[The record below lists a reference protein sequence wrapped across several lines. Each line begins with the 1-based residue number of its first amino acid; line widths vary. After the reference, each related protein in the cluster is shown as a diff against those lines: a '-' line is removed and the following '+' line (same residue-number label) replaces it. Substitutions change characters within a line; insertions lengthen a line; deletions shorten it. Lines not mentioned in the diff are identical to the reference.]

1 MSIRYKFLLLSTV
14 LLALAVGAAGGLA
27 LFGGGVDGGA
37 QSAVAQDAVPAEVPA
52 GEPVA
57 RVASELGPSA
67 VQVNVE
73 VSQNTPYGT
82 QQGEGIGSGVVYRED
97 GYIVTNNHVVEGA
110 SSVEVAFADGT
121 TERGEVVAGDGFT
134 DLAVVRVDRD
144 GLPAASFARGDPAVG
159 QMAVAI
165 GSPQGFDSTITSGVI
180 SGLSRELPADL
191 TGGDTALVDLIQ
203 TDAAISPGSSGGVL
217 ADRSGRVVGVN
228 VAYVPPEAGAES
240 LGFAIPS
247 DTVVSVADQLI
258 EDGEAVQPYLGISLA
273 DASSEGSGS
282 PAESGAV
289 VTEVE
294 PGGPSDEAGVA
305 PEDVVSAIGSVP
317 VEDSGDLLGALR
329 DYAPGENAR
338 LALTRGGEEITIDV
352 PLGERSG

>member
-1 MSIRYKFLLLSTV
+1 MSVKRRFLTWSV
-14 LLALAVGAAGGLA
+14 VALALVVGAAGGLA
-27 LFGGGVDGGA
+27 LFGGTEGGA
-37 QSAVAQDAVPAEVPA
+37 RSAAAQASALARAPD

-57 RVASELGPSA
+57 QVASELGPSA

-73 VSQNTPYGT
+73 VSQDTPYGT
-82 QQGEGIGSGVVYRED
+82 EQGEGIGSGVVYRED

-121 TERGEVVAGDGFT
+121 SERGEVVAGDGFT

-144 GLPAASFARGDPAVG
+144 GLPAASFAEGDLVAG

-165 GSPQGFDSTITSGVI
+165 GSPQGFESTVTSGVI
-180 SGLSRELPADL
+180 SGLSRELPAEL

-203 TDAAISPGSSGGVL
+203 TDAAISPGSSGGAL

-228 VAYVPPEAGAES
+228 VAYVPPDAGAES

-258 EDGEAVQPYLGISLA
+258 EDGEAVHPYLGISLA
-273 DASSEGSGS
+273 DAASGGASS

-294 PGGPSDEAGVA
+294 SGGPSEGAGVA
-305 PEDVVSAIGSVP
+305 PEDVVTAIGSVP

-338 LALTRGGEEITIDV
+338 LTLTREGEELTVDV
-352 PLGERSG
+352 PLGERNG

>member
-1 MSIRYKFLLLSTV
+1 MSIGYKFLLLSTV
-14 LLALAVGAAGGLA
+14 LLALVVGVVGLA
-27 LFGGGVDGGA
+27 LFGGGEDGGA
-37 QSAVAQDAVPAEVPA
+37 QSAVAQTAAPAEVPA

-73 VSQNTPYGT
+73 VSQDTPYGT
-82 QQGEGIGSGVVYRED
+82 EQGEGIGSGVVYRED
-97 GYIVTNNHVVEGA
+97 GYVVTNNHVVEGA

-121 TERGEVVAGDGFT
+121 TERGEVVAGDEFT

-144 GLPAASFARGDPAVG
+144 GLPAASFAEGDPAVG

-165 GSPQGFDSTITSGVI
+165 GSPQGFDSTVTSGVI
-180 SGLSRELPADL
+180 SGLSRELPAEL

-203 TDAAISPGSSGGVL
+203 TDAAISPGSSGGAL

-258 EDGEAVQPYLGISLA
+258 EDGEAVHPYLGISLA
-273 DASSEGSGS
+273 DAAAEGSGS

-294 PGGPSDEAGVA
+294 PGGPSEEAGVV
-305 PEDVVSAIGSVP
+305 PEDVVTAIGSAP
-317 VEDSGDLLGALR
+317 VEDSGDLLGGLR
-329 DYAPGENAR
+329 DYTPGENAR
-338 LALTRGGEEITIDV
+338 LTLAREGDELTVDV
-352 PLGERSG
+352 PLGERNG